1 MPHFLLVILSRLA
14 KNYTLQI
21 NGYAFHTVAVF
32 QGSLSD
38 QLFDRLPIR
47 KYDPNLC
54 FAVGDDTFDGL
65 ADEGIVIRQGAVADG
80 GENGGQGLF
89 PFVVLSAPLLHGL
102 QALAEIV
109 LFRHQGFQFRVVCAV
124 VADGYRAQEVGEFTV
139 NFRNSVRNI
148 LDVRFDCSVCV

>member
-47 KYDPNLC
+47 KHDPNLC
-54 FAVGDDTFDGL
+54 FAIGDDAFDGL
-65 ADEGIVIRQGAVADG
+65 ADKGIVIWQGAVAEDG
-80 GENGGQGLF
+80 KDGGQGLF
-89 PFVVLSAPLLHGL
+89 PFVVLIAPLLHGL

-109 LFRHQGFQFRVVCAV
+109 LFFH
-124 VADGYRAQEVGEFTV
+124 
-139 NFRNSVRNI
+139 
-148 LDVRFDCSVCV
+148 